1 MKLIENIQR
10 IHSLMSENKDEMMKK
25 MIDKH
30 GFYHT
35 FKLMGGYESNLEKY
49 VTNEN
54 IIDFIKTVVIKL
66 CDEADDIEIGGA
78 DFGPSPILYRETRTQ
93 QHLIEFYRP
102 DGVVIERYGVEDDDD
117 EEFSIDN
124 GDNYLGSY
132 LKRYEQLSPSILTE
146 ILHLLMTQ
154 L

>member
-35 FKLMGGYESNLEKY
+35 FKLMGGYDSRLEKY
-49 VTNEN
+49 ISNEN
-54 IIDFIKTVVIKL
+54 IIDFIKTVVTNL
-66 CDEADDIEIGGA
+66 CDDADNTEIGGP
-78 DFGPSPILYRETRTQ
+78 DFGPNPIFYRETETQ
-93 QHLIEFYRP
+93 QHFIEYYRP
-102 DGVVIERYGVEDDDD
+102 EGVVIERYGLEDDDD
-117 EEFSIDN
+117 EEYSIDN

-132 LKRYEQLSPSILTE
+132 LKRYEDLSPSILTE

-154 L
+154 I